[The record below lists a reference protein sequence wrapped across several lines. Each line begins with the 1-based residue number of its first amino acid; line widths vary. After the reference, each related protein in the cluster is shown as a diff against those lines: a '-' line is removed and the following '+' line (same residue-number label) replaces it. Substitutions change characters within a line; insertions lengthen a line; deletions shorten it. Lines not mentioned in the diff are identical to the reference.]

1 MSTRRI
7 IVRRRPNWTL
17 QEWERGWELAMTRI
31 EGAPALVV
39 EQPIFRDCLIVMN
52 GAFADGN
59 HMRFELGLN
68 ALVDF
73 CTEVLSNGVCKQ
85 WWE

>member
-1 MSTRRI
+1 
-7 IVRRRPNWTL
+7 
-17 QEWERGWELAMTRI
+17 MTRI

-39 EQPIFRDCLIVMN
+39 EQPIFRDCLTVQN

-68 ALVDF
+68 ALFDF
-73 CTEVLSNGVCKQ
+73 CTKVLSNGGCKQ
-85 WWE
+85 WWNNGND